1 MARVD
6 IVVPIYN
13 VEEYLDR
20 NLESLSNQTFKDIR
34 VLCINDGSTD
44 NSQKIVDEYVS
55 KDSRFESYFK
65 QNGGLSDARNYGLKY
80 VNSDYVMFVDSDD
93 FCELTMVED
102 SIKAISLNNA
112 DMAIFNY
119 NQYYTET
126 HKKEEVKI
134 DIKPGVYSLQ
144 ENPSILAFT
153 PNAAWNKLYKTKL
166 FIDNDITYPYGY
178 RHQDLGTTAKLMYL
192 SNKIVYLDKSLY
204 NYLIDRPNNI
214 TQQIDDKIY
223 HIIDMSKEIL
233 DYYQLKDAFIN
244 YYDELNYLVE
254 RNLITSLRKSMN
266 LKDKKFVFKFIDDVF
281 EFKKNYFYR
290 KNRKYKIE
298 SVQDDAIYLNKHL
311 LKLYYIYKLRGK
323 KKHG

>member
-13 VEEYLDR
+13 VEVYLGR
-20 NLESLSNQTFKDIR
+20 NLKSLLNQTFKDIR

-44 NSQKIVDEYVS
+44 NSQKIIDEYVA
-55 KDSRFESYFK
+55 KDNRFESYIK

-80 VNSDYVMFVDSDD
+80 VNSDYVMFIDSDD
-93 FCELTMVED
+93 FCETTMVEE
-102 SIKAISLNNA
+102 SLNAMLDNQA
-112 DMAIFNY
+112 DMVVFGY
-119 NQYYTET
+119 NQFYTET
-126 HKKEEVKI
+126 NQKEE
-134 DIKPGVYSLQ
+134 IKLGIESGTYSLK

-153 PNAAWNKLYKTKL
+153 PNAAWNKMYKTEL
-166 FIDNDITYPYGY
+166 FIDNDIRYPFGY

-192 SNKIVYLDKSLY
+192 SDKIVYLDKPLY

-214 TQQIDDKIY
+214 TRQIDNKIY

-233 DYYQLKDAFIN
+233 DYYKKQNVYED

-254 RNLITSLRKSMN
+254 RNLITALRKSVK

-281 EFKKNYFYR
+281 SFKKNYFNR
-290 KNRKYKIE
+290 KNKKYKIK
-298 SVQDDAIYLNKHL
+298 SVEDDCVYLNKYL
-311 LKLYYIYKLRGK
+311 LKMYYIYKN
-323 KKHG
+323 